1 MNKIQTKIIK
11 YIKIH
16 QNTAKTEI
24 YRIRRNESRVRSKS
38 RGHFNTREILQFNS
52 LTQNLIV
59 SELLTR
65 VLTVRVKSLVMS
77 PSPTSKICHQ
87 HRSSSHADWSLR
99 AFLKDCESLNISS
112 FLHIFRRTS
121 WTYTFSFLN
130 LKWRMDTEI
139 DKWLLLSIW
148 I

>member
-38 RGHFNTREILQFNS
+38 RGHFNTREILQFDS

-65 VLTVRVKSLVMS
+65 VPTVIVKSLVMS
-77 PSPTSKICHQ
+77 RLQ
-87 HRSSSHADWSLR
+87 HRK
-99 AFLKDCESLNISS
+99 FVTNIV
-112 FLHIFRRTS
+112 LA
-121 WTYTFSFLN
+121 
-130 LKWRMDTEI
+130 RMPTGISD
-139 DKWLLLSIW
+139 LF
-148 I
+148 